1 MTKIQSINEMMKIDG
16 LACLCHLTETLF
28 DTHKKM
34 NFLNKT
40 LIAVSALTL
49 VATANAELKIATVD
63 VQKLFKD
70 YYKTHDAQKELDG
83 ERAKVQENSNT
94 RVAKIQAIE
103 KELQELKKQI
113 EDPSISEK
121 AKKEL
126 TDQFQLKNNEGVA
139 LDQER
144 RQFLERRNRSLGEQ
158 MKVKLTAI
166 VEEINKVTNDAA
178 QKGEFDIVFD
188 SSAQAMSQTKVLMF
202 AKDKFDITPKVMKA
216 LNADAP
222 KGFDPSKSAT
232 PAPVAPAAAAPASK

>member
-16 LACLCHLTETLF
+16 LACLCHSAETLF

-34 NFLNKT
+34 KFLNKT

-144 RQFLERRNRSLGEQ
+144 RQFL
-158 MKVKLTAI
+158 
-166 VEEINKVTNDAA
+166 
-178 QKGEFDIVFD
+178 
-188 SSAQAMSQTKVLMF
+188 
-202 AKDKFDITPKVMKA
+202 
-216 LNADAP
+216 
-222 KGFDPSKSAT
+222 
-232 PAPVAPAAAAPASK
+232 